1 MTREEALLKLH
12 EYMRFIC
19 GSISEKYYGEALHM
33 AISALQQPDH
43 IADDDKKD
51 DHLRD
56 LTKKV
61 DMISRQAAID
71 AMFSEPLY
79 KTGMKKRSADEVV
92 PAIYGK
98 IKAMPPAQPEQRWIP
113 VGERLPAYGED
124 VLISIG
130 GYCTVGYIVSVNGIE
145 QYNWFFSGWYH
156 LPDDVDAWMPLPEP
170 YKDDPCNGCDYL
182 GESCVGEGCG
192 KLTKRK
198 EGETDG

>member
-61 DMISRQAAID
+61 DMISRQAILNKIEKIRQSVQMMDDTHRADIV
-71 AMFSEPLY
+71 MS
-79 KTGMKKRSADEVV
+79 GMNLCE
-92 PAIYGK
+92 
-98 IKAMPPAQPEQRWIP
+98 KAVRNQPPAQPEQRWIP
-113 VGERLPAYGED
+113 VTERLPEVGRYVIATTSWAFVTKAVYFGERWEID
-124 VLISIG
+124 GLDYKRS
-130 GYCTVGYIVSVNGIE
+130 SV
-145 QYNWFFSGWYH
+145 
-156 LPDDVDAWMPLPEP
+156 VAWMPLPEP
-170 YKDDPCNGCDYL
+170 Y
-182 GESCVGEGCG
+182 
-192 KLTKRK
+192 RK
-198 EGETDG
+198 EGEAE